1 MSAQL
6 DLDSIL
12 EFTINLALEAGE
24 MIRAGQ
30 QKRFASES
38 SNEDEKV
45 NSVDLVTEVDKAV
58 EAFITK
64 KIKETYPDHQFIGEE
79 TFKGEKVT
87 DEPTWIGKSHQPSK
101 CLTNPIDGTTNFI
114 HGFPCVATSIGLAVG
129 GKPVVGVIY
138 NPFLD
143 QLYSAAKGKGA
154 YLNRKTKL
162 PITGKGKPLQSLGH
176 ALIAIEY
183 GSSRSAPAL
192 PSKVKTFQTLAASP
206 ELGGKMCHSLRSM
219 GSAALNIA
227 TVASGGLDMYWEV
240 GCWAWDVCAGICI
253 LEEAGGVMFGSKG
266 SSLSGE
272 VDSDLLTGRKYL
284 AMRGIAPTSDE
295 STLQVQQRFAKE
307 FYDTTDEIEP

>member
-24 MIRAGQ
+24 MIRSGQ
-30 QKRFASES
+30 QKRFSSES
-38 SNEDEKV
+38 SNEDEKA

-79 TFKGEKVT
+79 TFNGQKIT
-87 DEPTWIGKSHQPSK
+87 DEPTWIVD
-101 CLTNPIDGTTNFI
+101 PIDGTTNFI
-114 HGFPCVATSIGLAVG
+114 HGFPMVATSIGLAVG
-129 GKPVVGVIY
+129 GVPVIGVIY

-162 PITGKGKPLQSLGH
+162 PITGKSKPLQSLGH
-176 ALIAIEY
+176 ALIAVEY
-183 GSSRSAPAL
+183 GSARSAPQL
-192 PSKVKTFQTLAASP
+192 PSKVKTFQTLAGSP
-206 ELGGKMCHSLRSM
+206 DLGGKMCHSLRSM

-253 LEEAGGVMFGSKG
+253 LQEAGGAMFGPKT

-272 VDSDLLTGRKYL
+272 IDGDLLTGRKYL
-284 AMRGIAPTSDE
+284 AVRGIAPSSDE
-295 STLQVQQRFAKE
+295 TSLQVQQRFARE
-307 FYDTTDEIEP
+307 FYDTTDDIDP